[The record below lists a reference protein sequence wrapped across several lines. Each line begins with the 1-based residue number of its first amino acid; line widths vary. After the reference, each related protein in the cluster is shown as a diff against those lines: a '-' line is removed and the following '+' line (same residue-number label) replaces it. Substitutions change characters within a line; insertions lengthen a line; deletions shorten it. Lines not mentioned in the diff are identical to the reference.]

1 VGVLDGRTAIVTG
14 GARGIGASIARR
26 FAAEGAAVVVN
37 DLGGAPDGTG
47 HDGGAAAALA
57 AEIRDAGGR
66 AVADGGDVADTETG
80 ARLVATAVAEF
91 GGLDVLVNSAG
102 ILRDRMIFNMTDD
115 EWDAVIRVH
124 LRGHFSTCRA
134 AAAHF
139 RAQRRPDAQFRIIN
153 FTSHSGL
160 EGSPGQA
167 NYAAA
172 KMGVVGLTYSL
183 AQGLAR
189 YGVTANAIAPAAAT
203 RLVATVA
210 ADKRAIQDRP
220 ADDDP
225 SRSPDN
231 IAALALYLAS
241 ERSGWL
247 TGRVLGSVGFSVG
260 VYANPTV
267 VGEVGSEGPW
277 DVDDLA
283 EQLERTV
290 RPLADGL
297 PPSLFADQAR
307 RPPVAGE

>member
-1 VGVLDGRTAIVTG
+1 MGELDGRVAIVTG
-14 GARGIGASIARR
+14 GARGIGASISRR

-37 DLGGAPDGTG
+37 DLGGGPDGSG
-47 HDGGAAAALA
+47 SDAGAAEQLA
-57 AEIRDAGGR
+57 AEIRASGGR
-66 AVADGGDVADTETG
+66 AVADGGDVADTATG
-80 ARLVATAVAEF
+80 TRLVETAVAEL
-91 GGLDVLVNSAG
+91 GGLDILVNAAG
-102 ILRDRMIFNMTDD
+102 VLRDRMIFNMSDD
-115 EWDAVIRVH
+115 EWDTVIRVH
-124 LRGHFSTCRA
+124 LRGHFSTSRA

-139 RAQRRPDAQFRIIN
+139 RAQRNPDGHYRIVN

-203 RLVATVA
+203 RLVATVDPA
-210 ADKRAIQDRP
+210 KRAIQDRP

-231 IAALALYLAS
+231 IAELALYVAS
-241 ERSGWL
+241 PRAGWL
-247 TGRVLGSVGFSVG
+247 SGRVLGSVGFRVDL
-260 VYANPTV
+260 YENPTV
-267 VGEVGSEGPW
+267 VASAESDGPW
-277 DVDDLA
+277 SFSELA
-283 EQLERTV
+283 ARLEDTA

-297 PPSLFADQAR
+297 PPSLFADQASR
-307 RPPVAGE
+307 RP

>member
-1 VGVLDGRTAIVTG
+1 MGILDGRTVIVTG
-14 GARGIGASIARR
+14 GARGNGAAISRR

-37 DLGGAPDGTG
+37 DLGGAPDGSG
-47 HDGGAAAALA
+47 SDGSAAEALA
-57 AEIRDAGGR
+57 AEIRAAGGR
-66 AVADGGDVADTETG
+66 AVADGGDVADTDTG
-80 ARLVATAVAEF
+80 RRLVAIAVEEF

-102 ILRDRMIFNMTDD
+102 VLRDRMIFNMTDD
-115 EWDAVIRVH
+115 EWDVVIRVH

-139 RAQRRPDAQFRIIN
+139 REQRNPSGHYRIVN

-172 KMGVVGLTYSL
+172 KMGIVGLTYSL

-210 ADKRAIQDRP
+210 PEKRAMQDRP

-241 ERSGWL
+241 ERSDWL
-247 TGRVLGSVGFSVG
+247 SGRVLGSMGFTVG
-260 VYANPTV
+260 VYENPTV
-267 VGEVGSEGPW
+267 VGEVATDGPW
-277 DVDDLA
+277 SFDDMA
-283 EQLERTV
+283 AQLEKTV
-290 RPLADGL
+290 RAVADGL
-297 PPSLFADQAR
+297 PPSLFATQTTPR
-307 RPPVAGE
+307 H

>member
-1 VGVLDGRTAIVTG
+1 MGELDGRTAIVTG
-14 GARGIGASIARR
+14 GARGIGASISRR

-37 DLGGAPDGTG
+37 DLGGGTDGSG
-47 HDGGAAAALA
+47 RDASAAAELA
-57 AEIRDAGGR
+57 REIRAAGGR

-80 ARLVATAVAEF
+80 ARLVETAVAEF
-91 GGLDVLVNSAG
+91 GGLDILVNAAG
-102 ILRDRMIFNMTDD
+102 VLRDRMIFNMSDD
-115 EWDAVIRVH
+115 EWDTVIRVH
-124 LRGHFSTCRA
+124 LRGHFSACRA

-139 RAQRRPDAQFRIIN
+139 RAQRNPQGHYRIVN

-203 RLVATVA
+203 RLVATVDPA
-210 ADKRAIQDRP
+210 KRAIRDRP

-225 SRSPDN
+225 ARSPDN
-231 IAALALYLAS
+231 IAELALYVAGP
-241 ERSGWL
+241 RADWL
-247 TGRVLGSVGFSVG
+247 SGRVLGSTGFRVDL
-260 VYANPTV
+260 YENPTV
-267 VGEVGSEGPW
+267 VASATSDGPW
-277 DVDDLA
+277 SFADLA
-283 EQLERTV
+283 EQLESTA

-297 PPSLFADQAR
+297 PPSLFADQASR
-307 RPPVAGE
+307 R

>member
-1 VGVLDGRTAIVTG
+1 MGELDGRVAIVTG
-14 GARGIGASIARR
+14 GARGIGASISRR

-37 DLGGAPDGTG
+37 DLGGGPDGSG
-47 HDGGAAAALA
+47 SDAGAAEQLA
-57 AEIRDAGGR
+57 AEIRASGGR
-66 AVADGGDVADTETG
+66 AVADGGDVADTATG
-80 ARLVATAVAEF
+80 TRLVETAVAAL
-91 GGLDVLVNSAG
+91 GGLDILVNAAG
-102 ILRDRMIFNMTDD
+102 VLRDRMIFNMSDD
-115 EWDAVIRVH
+115 EWVTVIRVH
-124 LRGHFSTCRA
+124 LRGHFSTSRA

-139 RAQRRPDAQFRIIN
+139 RAQRNPDGHYRIVN

-203 RLVATVA
+203 RLVATVDPA
-210 ADKRAIQDRP
+210 KRAIQDRP

-231 IAALALYLAS
+231 IAELALYVAS
-241 ERSGWL
+241 PRAGWL
-247 TGRVLGSVGFSVG
+247 SGRVLGSVGFRVDL
-260 VYANPTV
+260 YENPTV
-267 VGEVGSEGPW
+267 VASAESDGPW
-277 DVDDLA
+277 SFSELA
-283 EQLERTV
+283 ARLEDTA

-297 PPSLFADQAR
+297 PPSLFADQASR
-307 RPPVAGE
+307 RP